1 MAKAT
6 SDLVGATSK
15 RKLSVVLVAL
25 LSLCTSVQAEA
36 NFTVSVS
43 RRRTTDLYSLNSNN
57 TVTLDNCG
65 TKPNYLV
72 NEKQCA
78 SDEELISGM
87 YMNPMIL

>member
-15 RKLSVVLVAL
+15 RKLSVMLVAL
-25 LSLCTSVQAEA
+25 LSLCASVQAEA
-36 NFTVSVS
+36 NFTVSVN

-57 TVTLDNCG
+57 TITLDNCG
-65 TKPNYLV
+65 AKPNYLV

-78 SDEELISGM
+78 SDEELFSGM
-87 YMNPMIL
+87 